1 MLMDGPK
8 LMQDAHALT
17 CLIALPKGPLLVKQ
31 PFGGVET
38 VCCRSAFP
46 SLRKLDL
53 SDLSALERWGQPK
66 ELQEK
71 SALALWTCFAQL
83 VDLKILDCDALVYW
97 PQNVF
102 QVLVCLRSLV
112 IYRCSQLIGRTQAFD
127 EQSALAPQRNGI
139 LPCLDCSSNVGSIVF
154 GHPEDTRLV
163 SGEGVVRPNTSS
175 LIPGCSSSEA
185 TTSTAVL
192 KLISGCDNLQSLSGQ
207 QLDAVQE
214 LRIDSCSRLESLEPC
229 LGDLRLLEELK
240 LYGCRR
246 LVSLPDGPQAYS
258 SLRFLQIK
266 NCDGIKLLPPRL
278 HEPFGLPRR
287 ELHCCCTLGR

>member
-1 MLMDGPK
+1 MLSYCGS
-8 LMQDAHALT
+8 
-17 CLIALPKGPLLVKQ
+17 LIALPKGPLLVKQ

-139 LPCLDCSSNVGSIVF
+139 LPCLESLEIENCES
-154 GHPEDTRLV
+154 LV
-163 SGEGVVRPNTSS
+163 EVPILPASLKTLCIFVAVVR
-175 LIPGCSSSEA
+175 
-185 TTSTAVL
+185 
-192 KLISGCDNLQSLSGQ
+192 ISGCDNLQSLSGQ

-287 ELHCCCTLGR
+287 ELHCCCTLGSYYKMW